1 MAGGASAL
9 VEVVEVMAVDVVV
22 MSVFMVAVESTSV
35 LVVPMSG
42 AMVSVTS
49 SVDVSETLAV
59 IVVVSKPAVEEG
71 RSSWLVTV
79 VVATVDS
86 GLDVSVSVMAVVGAG
101 VSVLSM
107 AVADVPATPVVA
119 VSELLLLAASGQNC
133 ISVSRSVSQRY
144 PESPATVTAAPAS
157 PLPLTLAYFRSST
170 KDSAASQLM
179 HIVSSFGLRGRDL
192 AVVGAVGSV
201 ETSGLAAGA
210 GLVSNCSVAVK
221 EGFDDEVMGLP

>member
-1 MAGGASAL
+1 M
-9 VEVVEVMAVDVVV
+9 EVVEVMAVDVVV
-22 MSVFMVAVESTSV
+22 MSVFMVAVEGTAV

-49 SVDVSETLAV
+49 SVDVSEMLAV
-59 IVVVSKPAVEEG
+59 IVVVSKLFPAVEEG
-71 RSSWLVTV
+71 RSCWLVTV
-79 VVATVDS
+79 VLATVDS
-86 GLDVSVSVMAVVGAG
+86 GLDVSVSIMVVVGAG

-210 GLVSNCSVAVK
+210 GLVSNCSVAAK
-221 EGFDDEVMGLP
+221 EGFDDEVMGSP

>member
-1 MAGGASAL
+1 M
-9 VEVVEVMAVDVVV
+9 EVVEVMAVDVVV
-22 MSVFMVAVESTSV
+22 MSVFMVAVEGTSV

-59 IVVVSKPAVEEG
+59 IVVVSKLFPAVEEG
-71 RSSWLVTV
+71 RSSWLVTI

-86 GLDVSVSVMAVVGAG
+86 GLDVSVSIMVVVGAG

-107 AVADVPATPVVA
+107 AVADVPATPAPVVA

-210 GLVSNCSVAVK
+210 GLVSNCSVAAK
-221 EGFDDEVMGLP
+221 EGFDDEVMGSP